1 MNYFNIIDKL
11 KTHFTNDVLVNTVTQ
26 GNLYDIDLAKQTIF
40 PLVHII
46 CNSATLESNVV
57 RYNISILAMDIVDIS
72 KEESENKFDGNDNE
86 LYILN
91 TQLQVLTRCYELLLR
106 GDLYTDAFQVDG
118 NPTCEPF
125 VDRFE
130 NKLDNY
136 NGYINRQR
144 NDYLLM
150 SEFKNIQE
158 LLDDFKDKVIT
169 QAKSNLKSTGA
180 LKSSLRGYVKESKNS
195 IQISFEME
203 DYGAFVD

>member
-1 MNYFNIIDKL
+1 MNYFDIIDKL

-106 GDLYTDAFQVDG
+106 GDLYTDAFQIDG

-130 NKLDNY
+130 NKLAGWTITMDILIG
-136 NGYINRQR
+136 NGMTIC
-144 NDYLLM
+144 
-150 SEFKNIQE
+150 
-158 LLDDFKDKVIT
+158 
-169 QAKSNLKSTGA
+169 
-180 LKSSLRGYVKESKNS
+180 
-195 IQISFEME
+195 
-203 DYGAFVD
+203 